1 MGVTR
6 GTGSAHI
13 VEVSR
18 ANSYCGYV
26 TVINAFRGD
35 ITTVSV
41 DAIVNAAN
49 SSLLGGGG
57 VDGAIHRAAGP
68 QLLEECR
75 RIRST
80 LFPDGLPTGHAVA
93 TRGYSLPAHW
103 VIHTVGP
110 IHSEH
115 PDGGVELLR
124 AAHVNSMRCAYELG
138 ARSLAFP
145 AISCGVYGWQT
156 ADAAP
161 IAVQAV
167 IDTSLFYPFD
177 SVHFVLFSDDALDNF
192 RSAISDLIPD

>member
-1 MGVTR
+1 MPIAAR
-6 GTGSAHI
+6 I
-13 VEVSR
+13 VEVGDR
-18 ANSYCGYV
+18 NSYCGFV
-26 TVINAFRGD
+26 TVISAFRGD
-35 ITTVSV
+35 ITTLSV

-49 SSLLGGGG
+49 STLLGGGG
-57 VDGAIHRAAGP
+57 VDGAIHAVAGP

-80 LFPDGLPTGHAVA
+80 LFPDGLPTGYAVG
-93 TRGYSLPAHW
+93 TRGYALPATW

-115 PDGGVELLR
+115 PDGGVDLLR

-138 ARSLAFP
+138 ARTLAFP
-145 AISCGVYGWQT
+145 AISCGVYGWDT
-156 ADAAP
+156 RDAAP

-177 SVHFVLFSDDALDNF
+177 SVHFVLFNDDALADFQN
-192 RSAISDLIPD
+192 AISELLPS